1 MELMTPATGTLFWT
15 TVTFVAL
22 LIILRKIAWGP
33 ILQSLEERENKISE
47 SLEEAEN
54 IKQMSAD
61 LIKQQGEIILE
72 ARQIAKETV
81 NKAENSAEKI
91 KDDIVAKAKD
101 EADLMVEKAQRN
113 IELSK
118 DKALLEI
125 QTLAVDL
132 SMSATAK
139 ILGQSLDE
147 QAHKQ
152 IIKDSLNKIG
162 KES

>member
-1 MELMTPATGTLFWT
+1 MTPATGTLFWT
-15 TVTFVAL
+15 AVTFVL
-22 LIILRKIAWGP
+22 LLVILRKIAWDP

-81 NKAENSAEKI
+81 DKAAKVADKV
-91 KDDIVAKAKD
+91 KDDIVIKAKE
-101 EADLMVEKAQRN
+101 EAAVLVEKAKRD
-113 IELSK
+113 IEFSK
-118 DKALLEI
+118 GKALLEI

-132 SMSATAK
+132 SMSATSK
-139 ILGQSLDE
+139 IIGQSLDE
-147 QAHKQ
+147 QAHRK
-152 IIKDSLNKIG
+152 IIHDSLNKIG